1 MKRSLIALLCVMS
14 LVAMFAL
21 AACSSSGTAPDDASS
36 AAPAAAADDASAAP
50 DAAVPASQSQD
61 AEQGLYT
68 IGDMCI
74 CDIYELDGQMVADL
88 AYQIENVGDNPFDVH
103 GTYLCLI
110 DAEGNRIVEA
120 EDATVLV
127 APEIL
132 NPGDIAFV
140 YTTVPVPLPAG
151 TDANGDYLPGGE
163 VYLTALD
170 GEIVYYEVSGA
181 SLSDQAGKPVVTG
194 TVTNDTAV
202 AAEPVQVAVGF
213 LDANGELL
221 GVTSVLIPS
230 VAVGE
235 SYEFTTSTDGLPA
248 ACTTSNCADF
258 DTIAVGYNA

>member
-21 AACSSSGTAPDDASS
+21 AACSSSGTASDDASS

-230 VAVGE
+230 VAAGE